1 MEEGFVLKKGLV
13 LEGGAMRGMF
23 TCGVIDVMME
33 NDVVIDGAVG
43 VSAGAVFGSNYKSK
57 QIGRGVRYN
66 KKYCTDDRY
75 VSLKSWIT
83 TGNLYGVDF
92 SYYTLPNELDIFD
105 TETFKANPME
115 FYVVCTDINTGR
127 AVYHKCTDGGKKDI
141 EWIRASAS
149 LPLAAKPVDIDG
161 RLLSDGGTA
170 DSIPVKFM
178 EHKGYDR
185 NVVVLTRPM
194 GYVKKQTSLMPVL
207 NIAMRK
213 YPAFLK
219 AQYNRYIT
227 YNDTIHY
234 IEEQEK
240 AGKLYVIRPD
250 EPLGIGKVCRKPDEL
265 ERVYRL
271 GRAKGEEVIE
281 DIKTFY
287 RGE

>member
-1 MEEGFVLKKGLV
+1 MKKGLV

-33 NDVVIDGAVG
+33 NDVIIDGAVG

-83 TGNLYGVDF
+83 TGNLYGVEF
-92 SYYTLPNELDIFD
+92 SYDTLPNELDIFD
-105 TETFKANPME
+105 AETFKANPME
-115 FYVVCTDINTGR
+115 FYVVCTDIKTGR
-127 AVYHKCTDGGKKDI
+127 AVYHKCTDGGKRDI

-185 NVVVLTRPM
+185 NVVVLTQPV

-207 NIAMRK
+207 NIAMRQ

-219 AQYNRYIT
+219 AQYNRYIR
-227 YNDTIHY
+227 YNDTIRY

-271 GRAKGEEVIE
+271 GRAKGVEVIE